1 MTIEDAVRQRI
12 IGLCKEN
19 DITINALATKA
30 GMPRT
35 TLKNII
41 YGTSRN
47 TGIVTI
53 KLVCDALGISI
64 NDFFDNELFK
74 DLEPVKD

>member
-1 MTIEDAVRQRI
+1 M
-12 IGLCKEN
+12 CSEN
-19 DITINALATKA
+19 NLTINALATKA

-35 TLKNII
+35 TLKNIV
-41 YGTSRN
+41 YGTSKN

-64 NDFFDNELFK
+64 KDFFDNELFD
-74 DLEPVKD
+74 DLDLVKD